1 MVPHGPHLQY
11 TGTVFAMYQPFRV
24 CGDDGIKEK
33 ILGTTSKLLFN
44 FSEFFTTKVLIPE
57 GQDPENTVC
66 QKLDDGQ
73 QATLRSRLP
82 VKNATSSKF
91 PINPKKIHTTKS
103 SDNPMS
109 RSRSL

>member
-1 MVPHGPHLQY
+1 MQ
-11 TGTVFAMYQPFRV
+11 
-24 CGDDGIKEK
+24 
-33 ILGTTSKLLFN
+33 ILKLLFN

-82 VKNATSSKF
+82 VKNSTSSKF
-91 PINPKKIHTTKS
+91 PINPKKKITLKAATTQCRARAHCKNLS
-103 SDNPMS
+103 AQLCSLIYILLYS
-109 RSRSL
+109 R